1 MSNISIRIA
10 GPEDAPALLD
20 IYAYYVRHTAIT
32 FEDDVPSLEEFTAR
46 IRNTLEKYP
55 YLAAVENGVIV
66 GYAYAGAFHPRAA
79 YGWAAEATIYLS
91 HGCRHQ
97 GLGKRL
103 YRALEEILRMQ
114 GVLNLN
120 ACIAVPE
127 ADDEYLTRNS
137 LGFHTHLD
145 YRLVGEFTQCGYK
158 FDRWYNMV
166 WMEKLIGEHL
176 ADQPPV
182 LRFDEI
188 RDDVRKIAGIA

>member
-1 MSNISIRIA
+1 MSEISIRIA
-10 GPEDAPALLD
+10 GPEDAPALLEL
-20 IYAYYVRHTAIT
+20 YAYYVRHTAIT
-32 FEDDVPSLEEFTAR
+32 FEYDMPSLEEFTAR
-46 IRNTLEKYP
+46 VQGTLEKYP
-55 YLAAVENGVIV
+55 YLAAVEGGAIV
-66 GYAYAGAFHPRAA
+66 GYAYAGPFHPRAA

-103 YRALEEILRMQ
+103 YRALEEILRIQ

-127 ADDEYLTRNS
+127 IDDEYLTRNS
-137 LGFHTHLD
+137 LGFHTHLG

-166 WMEKLIGEHL
+166 WMEKLLGPHTVPAAPVRPFPAVRAE
-176 ADQPPV
+176 AEQV
-182 LRFDEI
+182 LR
-188 RDDVRKIAGIA
+188 GC